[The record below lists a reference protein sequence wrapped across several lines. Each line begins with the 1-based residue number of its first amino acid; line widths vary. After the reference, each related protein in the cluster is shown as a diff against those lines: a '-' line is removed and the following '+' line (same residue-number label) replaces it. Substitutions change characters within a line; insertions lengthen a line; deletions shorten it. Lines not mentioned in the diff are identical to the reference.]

1 VACPTYALATRLP
14 ERFPSY
20 EDGFYT
26 FGRNLGIDTSLD
38 VYADTARMNSAIGRI
53 VANYCGSAPDCKLLR
68 TVKTPVNGAAGKQ
81 SQATK
86 VEIVMGSIDHPWTSH
101 AISMVRSCPNGA
113 VLVDDHGNHYDNRDG
128 RTSYTPVACEPSRIR
143 PALADLGAPMESG
156 ANQCPIGNA
165 PTVGNPINPLTMS
178 KIETATDYDDPSGS
192 GLDFVRRYHSGAMSA
207 ERDQKHPP
215 TTAALNVDTTP
226 WVVSPH

>member
-1 VACPTYALATRLP
+1 
-14 ERFPSY
+14 
-20 EDGFYT
+20 
-26 FGRNLGIDTSLD
+26 
-38 VYADTARMNSAIGRI
+38 
-53 VANYCGSAPDCKLLR
+53 
-68 TVKTPVNGAAGKQ
+68 
-81 SQATK
+81 
-86 VEIVMGSIDHPWTSH
+86 
-101 AISMVRSCPNGA
+101 
-113 VLVDDHGNHYDNRDG
+113 
-128 RTSYTPVACEPSRIR
+128 
-143 PALADLGAPMESG
+143 MESG